1 MIKRILLLSL
11 LFCTVVSS
19 LQTTSPQQALNQSSQ
34 TFFISNQGKWNPEVN
49 YLARIEVMN
58 ACSTNSGA
66 VYDFFRIKKNFDEYQ
81 TLIMDLQHRRDF
93 EN

>member
-11 LFCTVVSS
+11 LFCAVVSS

-34 TFFISNQGKWNPEVN
+34 TFFISNQCKWNPEVN
-49 YLARIEVMN
+49 YLARIEDMN
-58 ACSTNSGA
+58 ACNTNSG
-66 VYDFFRIKKNFDEYQ
+66 VGYDFFRIRKNFDEYQ

>member
-34 TFFISNQGKWNPEVN
+34 TLFISNQGKWNREVN
-49 YLARIEVMN
+49 YHARIEDMN
-58 ACSTNSGA
+58 ACNTNSG
-66 VYDFFRIKKNFDEYQ
+66 VVHDLGKTLMNIK
-81 TLIMDLQHRRDF
+81 L
-93 EN
+93 